1 MLLVGCA
8 FGADTPQKI
17 KLTVERRE
25 DGARSVWKAVD
36 PKQVFESGDR
46 VRFRFTAGF
55 SGYLYVMNQSTSGK
69 YEVLFPRED
78 TGSANR
84 IEAGKE
90 YVVPATQGW
99 FKISGPAGH
108 DVMYWVVS
116 PVEMNGAQQTPS
128 YLPLPPPPPPT
139 PGEELPKSFKPRCDD
154 TIFKARGDCID
165 SGAGARPVTPGTKL
179 PPNLTGLEGAK
190 SRELMFIQDS
200 KKGMTVSPAA
210 PLTGPVIYE
219 FRLAHK

>member
-1 MLLVGCA
+1 M
-8 FGADTPQKI
+8 

-25 DGARSVWKAVD
+25 DGSRSVWKAVD
-36 PKQVFESGDR
+36 PKLVFETGDR
-46 VRFRFTAGF
+46 VRFRFTPGF
-55 SGYLYVMNQSTSGK
+55 TGYLYVMNQSTSGN

-84 IEAGKE
+84 IDAGRE
-90 YVVPATQGW
+90 YIVPATQGW
-99 FKISGPAGH
+99 FKIAGPAGH

-116 PVEMNGAQQTPS
+116 PVEMTGSGRPAYT
-128 YLPLPPPPPPT
+128 PLPPPPSVS
-139 PGEELPKSFKPRCDD
+139 PGAELPASFKPRCDD
-154 TIFKARGDCID
+154 TIFKARGDCVD
-165 SGAGARPVTPGTKL
+165 SGAGVRPVTPDTKL
-179 PPNLTGLEGAK
+179 PANLSGLDAAK
-190 SRELMFIQDS
+190 SRELLFIQDG